1 MRVFASGW
9 LRAGLAALALAA
21 PGLFIFAVLPS
32 WWLYLAAARLQWTG
46 GIRAAMADAV
56 ATGIQGMG
64 FVAAVVAALAW
75 QRRHPVELAPGEER
89 PRGGGYR

>member
-1 MRVFASGW
+1 
-9 LRAGLAALALAA
+9 
-21 PGLFIFAVLPS
+21 
-32 WWLYLAAARLQWTG
+32 
-46 GIRAAMADAV
+46 MADAV